1 MKYGE
6 IFVYHRGVMSL
17 NFYHKNK
24 KSNLKCLFSDYRTG
38 PCFTELSDNMCRGQ
52 LTGVVCTKQLC
63 CATVGK
69 AWGNP
74 CEQCPTQPAIC
85 RTGFLPHHESS
96 TCQGK
101 YWYDVEPTGQ

>member
-1 MKYGE
+1 M
-6 IFVYHRGVMSL
+6 F
-17 NFYHKNK
+17 
-24 KSNLKCLFSDYRTG
+24 FSDYRTG

-74 CEQCPTQPAIC
+74 CEQCPTQPGIC

-101 YWYDVEPTGQ
+101 DKYDIEPTSNSEIDAGNLSNIMLLFLFLF

>member
-1 MKYGE
+1 
-6 IFVYHRGVMSL
+6 
-17 NFYHKNK
+17 
-24 KSNLKCLFSDYRTG
+24 
-38 PCFTELSDNMCRGQ
+38 MCRGQ

-101 YWYDVEPTGQ
+101 YWYDVEPTGLMGGELLHQWVCHTIHLINTCCV